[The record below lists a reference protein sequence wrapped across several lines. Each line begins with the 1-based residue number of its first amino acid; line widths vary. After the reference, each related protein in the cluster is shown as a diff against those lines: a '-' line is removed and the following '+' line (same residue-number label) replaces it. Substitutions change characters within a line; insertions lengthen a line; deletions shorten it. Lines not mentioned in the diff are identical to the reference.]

1 MADLKS
7 AVGAHTIAEIR
18 SEPDTWKSCLHSA
31 ETIAELRSL
40 SDRLPRDIEWVFIG
54 CGSSFYLAQAAAASW
69 SILTGEKSRAT
80 PASEITL
87 FPQLLPVPCQ
97 PVLITRSGYTS
108 ETLEAAEC
116 LEETLKLKALAI
128 TCAADTPIERIASH
142 SVKLLA
148 ADEKSTV
155 MTRSFTSMLLTL
167 QALAAIRARRGDF
180 VDALRRLPDQVANQF
195 SRIESTIKSLVDS
208 HKFADYVFLG
218 QGPFFGIAQESML
231 KVKEMSCSYAQ
242 CFHTLEFRHGPK
254 SIVSPETLITFII
267 SETGFD
273 AEVAVLQ
280 EIKKLGGITLAI
292 SNVQNSAIRDSADY
306 LVELSLDVPEA
317 ARAAAS
323 VVPGQ
328 LLGFYTGIK
337 KGLNPDEPRNLSR
350 VVMLESSK

>member
-1 MADLKS
+1 LADLKS
-7 AVGAHTIAEIR
+7 VLGAHTIAEIR
-18 SEPDTWKSCLHSA
+18 SEPEAWKSCLHN
-31 ETIAELRSL
+31 EEIIAHLRSL
-40 SDRLPRDIEWVFIG
+40 SDTLPKDLEWVFIG

-69 SILTGEKSRAT
+69 SLLTGGLSRAV

-87 FPQLLPVPCQ
+87 FPQLLPGRFQ

-108 ETLEAAEC
+108 ETLEAAEY
-116 LEETLKLKALAI
+116 LETKVRLKALAI
-128 TCAADTPIERIASH
+128 TCASGTPVERIASH
-142 SVKLLA
+142 SVKLLV

-155 MTRSFTSMLLTL
+155 MTRSFTSMLLIL

-180 VDALRRLPDQVANQF
+180 VDALRRLPDSIAAQLAG
-195 SRIESTIKSLVDS
+195 IESTIKSLANS
-208 HKFADYVFLG
+208 RKFADYVFLS

-280 EIKKLGGITLAI
+280 EIKKLGGATLVVT
-292 SNVQNSAIRDSADY
+292 NVSSAAIRDAADY

-328 LLGFYTGIK
+328 LLGFYTGIN

-350 VVMLESSK
+350 VVMLESGQ